1 MTAKGWEW
9 AQAQHNLLLEQ
20 VLLGQTGVWARMGP
34 ADKQALVQRMAA
46 PHPCSP
52 TPSAMQGQLDMPSM
66 KPAALEI
73 SGPSALSI
81 IKPDAP
87 RVSAESGLPA
97 WGLGAQVAF
106 CGDGPNDAGALK
118 VSRLSFA
125 FGMMN
130 AVFV

>member
-34 ADKQALVQRMAA
+34 SDKQALVHRMAT

-52 TPSAMQGQLDMPSM
+52 TPSALKGILDMPSV
-66 KPAALEI
+66 KPPGLAT
-73 SGPSALSI
+73 SKPSTLSI
-81 IKPDAP
+81 TKPDAP
-87 RVSAESGLPA
+87 RVPAESSLPA

-118 VSRLSFA
+118 VSQCLLA
-125 FGMMN
+125 CGMMN
-130 AVFV
+130 GVVV